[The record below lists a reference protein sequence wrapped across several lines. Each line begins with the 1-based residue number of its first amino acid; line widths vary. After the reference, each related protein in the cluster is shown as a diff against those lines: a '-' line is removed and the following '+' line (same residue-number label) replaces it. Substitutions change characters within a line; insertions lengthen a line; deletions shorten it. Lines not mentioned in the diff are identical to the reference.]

1 MIEQLNINKLPNVS
15 GVPGEGQHRIEWMK
29 NGECLSAATTQTG
42 HEGTLNRVPFAI
54 HENVVRVD
62 ENSKATAN
70 KVNEIVTAVN
80 DIKTTLGAVGDDSVI
95 DIVNQTIEQVKSV
108 EDNMGET
115 AKVVQTAVDELAQVK
130 IKIGDR
136 PSADPSTRSI
146 YDDISFIK
154 QEMGAF
160 PNFNINGAP
169 DAGSSGSGLKYRVMQ
184 NTAALNDHGQRI
196 VQLESDWQD
205 SDVGALTTQVNKL
218 RLELGESGL
227 ATQDNV
233 YLRLRTNTRN
243 IANLSNEIV
252 EVKKAILFDA
262 VPDLGTKVTTLQSDY
277 DRLNTEVNGVDS
289 GIRPRLSAVEIK
301 IGNAQ
306 AAGSL
311 DYRLTNQERE
321 FNDLKTTVGVS
332 GADGLRGEVARL
344 SNQIG
349 TDVDR
354 HTIAGRIKIVE
365 NTQGR
370 LEASI
375 QDIEDIMGNHEA
387 GMVAGMMK
395 ISTDLYG
402 DPQGTDQ
409 FAQDGIVKTVKA
421 IQKSDAGKVS
431 DVPDDGFHYLRKHG
445 EWVQVAYAA
454 GAFKN
459 TADITVELD
468 AQDTYKGIPLTEMTA
483 EVPVRQM
490 VKSESLVTVQDKGLF
505 RCVFRTSIHA
515 EHNATFVVGIFKNG
529 QLAHEVKNGHYGT
542 DELISYSTSAFLNIE
557 KGDNIDIRIK
567 GVSAEAVAQSVQI
580 KEFLFGISPV

>member
-277 DRLNTEVNGVDS
+277 DRLNSEVNGVDS

-567 GVSAEAVAQSVQI
+567 GVSAEAVAQPVQI

>member
-567 GVSAEAVAQSVQI
+567 GVSAEAVAQPVQI

>member
-108 EDNMGET
+108 EDNVGET

-146 YDDISFIK
+146 FDDISFIK

-169 DAGSSGSGLKYRVMQ
+169 DAGNSGSGLKYRVMQ

-277 DRLNTEVNGVDS
+277 DRLNSEVNGVDS

-567 GVSAEAVAQSVQI
+567 GVSAEAVAQPVQI

>member
-1 MIEQLNINKLPNVS
+1 M
-15 GVPGEGQHRIEWMK
+15 
-29 NGECLSAATTQTG
+29 
-42 HEGTLNRVPFAI
+42 
-54 HENVVRVD
+54 
-62 ENSKATAN
+62 
-70 KVNEIVTAVN
+70 
-80 DIKTTLGAVGDDSVI
+80 
-95 DIVNQTIEQVKSV
+95 
-108 EDNMGET
+108 
-115 AKVVQTAVDELAQVK
+115 
-130 IKIGDR
+130 
-136 PSADPSTRSI
+136 
-146 YDDISFIK
+146 
-154 QEMGAF
+154 
-160 PNFNINGAP
+160 
-169 DAGSSGSGLKYRVMQ
+169 
-184 NTAALNDHGQRI
+184 
-196 VQLESDWQD
+196 
-205 SDVGALTTQVNKL
+205 
-218 RLELGESGL
+218 
-227 ATQDNV
+227 

-277 DRLNTEVNGVDS
+277 DRLNSEVNGVDS

-445 EWVQVAYAA
+445 EWVQV
-454 GAFKN
+454 
-459 TADITVELD
+459 L
-468 AQDTYKGIPLTEMTA
+468 
-483 EVPVRQM
+483 R
-490 VKSESLVTVQDKGLF
+490 
-505 RCVFRTSIHA
+505 
-515 EHNATFVVGIFKNG
+515 
-529 QLAHEVKNGHYGT
+529 
-542 DELISYSTSAFLNIE
+542 
-557 KGDNIDIRIK
+557 
-567 GVSAEAVAQSVQI
+567 
-580 KEFLFGISPV
+580 

>member
-108 EDNMGET
+108 EDNVGET

-146 YDDISFIK
+146 FDDISFIK

-169 DAGSSGSGLKYRVMQ
+169 DAGNSGSGLKYRVMQ

-277 DRLNTEVNGVDS
+277 DRLNSEVNGVDS

-445 EWVQVAYAA
+445 EWAQVAYAA

-567 GVSAEAVAQSVQI
+567 GVSAEAVAQPVQI

>member
-1 MIEQLNINKLPNVS
+1 MIEQLNIHKIPNVD

-42 HEGTLNRVPFAI
+42 HDGTLNRVPFAI
-54 HENVVRVD
+54 QENVVRVD
-62 ENSKATAN
+62 ENAKTTVT

-80 DIKTTLGAVGDDSVI
+80 DIKATLGAVGDGSVI
-95 DIVNQTIEQVKSV
+95 DIVNQTIEHVKAV
-108 EDNMGET
+108 ENNVGET
-115 AKVVQTAVDELAQVK
+115 ARTVQTAVDELAQVK

-136 PSADPSTRSI
+136 PAADPSTRSI

-169 DAGSSGSGLKYRVMQ
+169 DAGNSGSGLKYRVMQ

-196 VQLESDWQD
+196 LQLESDWQD
-205 SDVGALTTQVNKL
+205 SDVGELTTQVNKL

-468 AQDTYKGIPLTEMTA
+468 AQDAYKGIPLTEMTA

-567 GVSAEAVAQSVQI
+567 GVSAEAVAQPVQI